1 MLQDFETQL
10 GRFTEN
16 ASIRDDAIFTLQ
28 EVLELETIFKR
39 RSVDAIDSGLALRQ
53 YHGLNFLWILEQID
67 PELTANKKKS
77 IITDNTSLVKVIS
90 YCTSLGTITT
100 KIVTKTRG
108 VDQQAIKEF
117 INIDE
122 AYHRIEAFVSTDQFR
137 LLPNDDQMN
146 AIAFLLIM
154 ERVEDGSGLGNYI
167 AEDAVIRML
176 NQLENQKS
184 IDE

>member
-1 MLQDFETQL
+1 M
-10 GRFTEN
+10 
-16 ASIRDDAIFTLQ
+16 
-28 EVLELETIFKR
+28 
-39 RSVDAIDSGLALRQ
+39 
-53 YHGLNFLWILEQID
+53 
-67 PELTANKKKS
+67 
-77 IITDNTSLVKVIS
+77 
-90 YCTSLGTITT
+90 
-100 KIVTKTRG
+100 
-108 VDQQAIKEF
+108 DQQAIKEF